1 MAFSRQEYWGGLPF
15 PSPGDLPN
23 PVIEPGSPALQTIKH
38 QSKNLI
44 VFPQGSTHLH
54 PWVTLLGVQVR
65 EECEKPAGPGQVIEM
80 EVESLQDVES
90 ARQRN
95 QG

>member
-1 MAFSRQEYWGGLPF
+1 MVFSRQEYWSGLPF

-23 PVIEPGSPALQTIKH
+23 PVIEPSSPALQTIKH

-54 PWVTLLGVQVR
+54 PRVTLLGVQVR
-65 EECEKPAGPGQVIEM
+65 EECEEPAGPGQVIEM